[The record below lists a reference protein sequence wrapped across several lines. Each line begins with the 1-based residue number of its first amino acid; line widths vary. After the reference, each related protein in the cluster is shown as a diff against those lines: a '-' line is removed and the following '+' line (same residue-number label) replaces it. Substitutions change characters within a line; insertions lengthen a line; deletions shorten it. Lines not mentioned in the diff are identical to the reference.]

1 MLIRLRRRPYRDD
14 EWNRSVRGEG
24 PQQRADRNFVDLLQ
38 ELRVMQTGVQILF
51 ALLLTIA
58 FTGPFADADTFQRVV
73 YVATLTCTAVATA
86 LLIAPVAYHRSLF
99 QRGRKTELVVAA
111 HRLLRLG
118 LVVLVGAVVGA
129 LLLVV
134 DEAVGRVAGFVVS
147 SGVGAVFVTLWFVFP
162 ARVRQDTGLQPEGT
176 GEQPADGDD
185 RLVDQAPPPADTRL
199 RDG

>member
-1 MLIRLRRRPYRDD
+1 MLIRLRRRPHRDD

-58 FTGPFADADTFQRVV
+58 FTSPFADADTFQRTV
-73 YVATLTCTAVATA
+73 YVATLTCTAVAAA
-86 LLIAPVAYHRSLF
+86 LLIAPVAYHRTLF
-99 QRGRKTELVVAA
+99 QRGRKSELVVAA

-118 LVVLVGAVVGA
+118 LIVLVGSVVGS

-147 SGVGAVFVTLWFVFP
+147 LTVGAVFVMLWFVFP
-162 ARVRQDTGLQPEGT
+162 ARVRRHAGAQPEPAGGQQ
-176 GEQPADGDD
+176 GEGVGRAEPTPRPAGA
-185 RLVDQAPPPADTRL
+185 LGADT
-199 RDG
+199 